1 MSRIGRLPVEIPNG
15 VEVTIDGHRVKVKG
29 PLGELEREF
38 HPRVKFVR
46 EGNVI
51 KVERLSDSKLDKSL
65 HGLSRTLLNN
75 MIIGVTK
82 GYQKVLDIVGV
93 GYRAEIK
100 GKKLVM
106 QLGYSHPVEYE
117 PPEGITIECPIP
129 TRIVVKGIDKEKV
142 GQVAAEIRS
151 KRPPEPYKGKGIRY
165 ENEQVRRKA
174 GKAGKVGKK

>member
-1 MSRIGRLPVEIPNG
+1 MSRIGKLPVEVPQG
-15 VEVTIDGHRVKVKG
+15 VEVSIDGHRVKVKG
-29 PLGELEREF
+29 PLGVLEREF
-38 HPRVKFVR
+38 HPRIKFER
-46 EGNVI
+46 EGSFIRVL
-51 KVERLSDSKLDKSL
+51 RQSDSKLDKSL

-82 GYQKVLDIVGV
+82 GYKKILDIVGV
-93 GYRAEIK
+93 GYRAEVK
-100 GKKLVM
+100 GKKLIM

-117 PPEGITIECPIP
+117 IPEGITIECPIP

-142 GQVAAEIRS
+142 GQVAAEIRA

>member
-1 MSRIGRLPVEIPNG
+1 MSRIGKMPVEIPQG
-15 VEVTIDGHRVKVKG
+15 VEVTIDGHRVTVKG
-29 PLGELEREF
+29 PLGTLYREF
-38 HPRVKFVR
+38 HPRIKFVR
-46 EGNVI
+46 EGNII

-93 GYRAEIK
+93 GYRAEVK
-100 GKKLVM
+100 GNKLVM
-106 QLGYSHPVEYE
+106 SLGYSHPVEYE
-117 PPEGITIECPIP
+117 IPEGIKIECPIP

-165 ENEQVRRKA
+165 EGEEVRRKA
-174 GKAGKVGKK
+174 GKAGRAGK